1 MEPEMMMRRS
11 PSITRARSLYAT
23 LVPLTPTAATAAR
36 SSHRQRQ
43 CMVIDVERK
52 GSSWSRED
60 RVLGMEVAGDVM
72 YLYRSRTVEYT
83 Q

>member
-1 MEPEMMMRRS
+1 
-11 PSITRARSLYAT
+11 
-23 LVPLTPTAATAAR
+23 
-36 SSHRQRQ
+36 
-43 CMVIDVERK
+43 MVIDVERK